1 MIVLLPLLLV
11 ASGFFSGGETA
22 LFRLSRHQQLQL
34 SRSSGIAATAIARL
48 LHDRNAF
55 LVTVLL
61 GNMFINVFYFVIS
74 SVLVLGLEE
83 HNFLNATAGGVLN
96 IGALLLLILFGEVLP
111 KLIAARYALGWS
123 KFAAVPLLTIYRV
136 LSPLRVLLRS
146 FILDPLGRLV
156 APLHEQAQ
164 LSPREMESLLELSQH
179 SGIIDDQEEKM
190 LQQVLALSQ
199 LRVQDLMTPRVDIV
213 AYDLGDSPVELM
225 ELVMNHRLS
234 RIPVYQGS
242 MDNVVG
248 IIYRRQALLTKP
260 TTGDQIRQLVRQ
272 VSFVPELQ
280 RPDQL
285 LVQLRKHGTT
295 LAVAVDEYGGTAG
308 LVSLEDVVGR
318 MVGQTGDSADRS
330 QVQPVQQVG
339 ENQWRVSGH
348 LGIREW
354 SAVFGPVAAPVT
366 GISTIGGLV
375 VANLGR
381 MAKVGD
387 RVAMGNLLIEVEAI
401 KGWRIEHL
409 LLHLQKTPSMQLR
422 HEADQ

>member
-34 SRSSGIAATAIARL
+34 SRSPGIAAAAIARL

-61 GNMFINVFYFVIS
+61 GNMFINVLYFVIS

-83 HNFLNATAGGVLN
+83 RNLLNATAGGILN

-111 KLIAARYALGWS
+111 KLIAARYSLGWS
-123 KFAAVPLLTIYRV
+123 KFAAVPLLTVYRV
-136 LSPLRVLLRS
+136 LSPLRVLLRG
-146 FILDPLGRLV
+146 FVLDPLGRLV

-164 LSPREMESLLELSQH
+164 LSPKEMESLLELSQH
-179 SGIIDDQEEKM
+179 SGVIDDQEEKM

-199 LRVQDLMTPRVDIV
+199 LRVQDLMTPRVDII
-213 AYDLGDSPVELM
+213 AYNLNDPPAKLM
-225 ELVMNHRLS
+225 ELVTKHRLS
-234 RIPVYQGS
+234 RIPVYLGS
-242 MDNVVG
+242 IDNVVG
-248 IIYRRQALLTKP
+248 IVYRRQALLTKP
-260 TTGDQIRQLVRQ
+260 TTDDQIRQLIRQ
-272 VSFVPELQ
+272 VNFVPELQ

-285 LVQLRKHGTT
+285 LVQLRKRGTT

-308 LVSLEDVVGR
+308 VVSLEDVVGR
-318 MVGQTGDSADRS
+318 MVGQTGDIADGS
-330 QVQPVQQVG
+330 QVQPVHQVG

-354 SAVFGPVAAPVT
+354 SAVFGSVAAPVT

-375 VANLGR
+375 TANLGR

-387 RVAMGNLLIEVEAI
+387 RIALGNLLIEVEAI

-409 LLHLQKTPSMQLR
+409 LLHLQKTPSMRLR
-422 HEADQ
+422 HEAD

>member
-34 SRSSGIAATAIARL
+34 SRSPGIAAAAIARL

-61 GNMFINVFYFVIS
+61 GNMFINVLYFVIS

-83 HNFLNATAGGVLN
+83 RNLLNATAGGILN

-111 KLIAARYALGWS
+111 KLIAARYSLGWS
-123 KFAAVPLLTIYRV
+123 KFAAVPLLTVYRV
-136 LSPLRVLLRS
+136 LSPLRVLLRG

-164 LSPREMESLLELSQH
+164 LSPKELESLLELSQH
-179 SGIIDDQEEKM
+179 SGVIDDQEEKM

-213 AYDLGDSPVELM
+213 AYNLNDSPVKLM
-225 ELVMNHRLS
+225 ELVTKHRLS

-242 MDNVVG
+242 IDNVVG
-248 IIYRRQALLTKP
+248 IVYRRQALLTKP
-260 TTGDQIRQLVRQ
+260 TTDDQIRQLIRQ
-272 VSFVPELQ
+272 VNFVPELQ

-295 LAVAVDEYGGTAG
+295 LAVVVDEYGGTAG

-318 MVGQTGDSADRS
+318 MVGQTGDSADGS
-330 QVQPVQQVG
+330 QLEPVYQMG

-375 VANLGR
+375 TANLGR

-387 RVAMGNLLIEVEAI
+387 RIALGNLLIEVEAI

-409 LLHLQKTPSMQLR
+409 LLHLQKTPSMRLR
-422 HEADQ
+422 HEAD